1 MTANIAPCQ
10 VRVASETGR
19 LRAVLLHKPGIEIE
33 RMTPLNAAEAL
44 YSDILYKDNVDHEY
58 NLFRGVLERWTKV
71 YYVEDLLAETLKA
84 PAQREKLIREA
95 VPDEPELIGRFLSM
109 GERELARL
117 LIEGCEDPAWDG
129 RSDERFLFNPL
140 YNLFFTRD
148 ASSTVFD
155 RVLLNSMSFEARK
168 RETALFETIFQHFF
182 GVQTLN
188 AMAWNRDART
198 EGGDVQIAAPDT
210 LCIGKGIRTNSRGIE
225 YLTKT
230 FARERETF
238 NIIVQELPWTPESFI
253 HLDMVFTFLSRH
265 QCMTFE
271 PMLKKQGLFVGKDTT
286 LIRID
291 HGQVSY
297 HPVENILDA
306 LRMLGWD
313 MEPLKCGG
321 DDPWIQ
327 LREQWHSGAN
337 FFALDDGRVM
347 GYRRNKFTLE
357 ALDKAG
363 FAVLDA
369 EDIVSGKVKMDD
381 YAKFVAVFPGFEL
394 PRAGGGARCMTMPL
408 LRDDCTE

>member
-1 MTANIAPCQ
+1 MRENIAPCK

-33 RMTPLNAAEAL
+33 RMTPLNAAEAQ

-58 NLFRGVLERWTKV
+58 GLFRGVLERWTQV
-71 YYVEDLLAETLKA
+71 YYVEDLLAETLKD
-84 PAQREKLIREA
+84 PAWRDKLIREA
-95 VPDEPELIGRFLSM
+95 VPDEPELIDHFQSM
-109 GERELARL
+109 NEGELARL
-117 LIEGCEDPAWDG
+117 LIEGYEDPEWDG
-129 RSDERFLFNPL
+129 RSEDRFLFNPL

-155 RVLLNSMSFEARK
+155 RVLLNSMSFEARQ
-168 RETALFETIFQHFF
+168 RETAVFESIFQRFF
-182 GVQTLN
+182 GVKTLN

-230 FARERETF
+230 FARARETF
-238 NIIVQELPWTPESFI
+238 HIMVQELPWTPESFI
-253 HLDMVFTFLSRH
+253 HLDMVFTFLGRH

-347 GYRRNKFTLE
+347 GYRRNKYTLE
-357 ALDKAG
+357 ALDRAG

-369 EDIVSGKVKMDD
+369 EDIVSGKVKMED
-381 YAKFVAVFPGFEL
+381 YGKFVAVFPGFEL

-408 LRDDCTE
+408 LRD

>member
-1 MTANIAPCQ
+1 MILKTAPCK

-19 LRAVLLHKPGIEIE
+19 LRAVLLHRPGVEIE

-58 NLFRGVLERWTKV
+58 GLFHDVLNRWTDL
-71 YYVEDLLAETLKA
+71 YYVEDLLADTLKDFTC
-84 PAQREKLIREA
+84 RERLVRDA
-95 VPDEPELIGRFLSM
+95 VPDNSPIAEELLSM
-109 GERELARL
+109 DEPSLARI
-117 LIEGCEDPAWDG
+117 LIEGYEDPDWDG
-129 RSDERFLFNPL
+129 RSDKRFIFNPL

-148 ASSTVFD
+148 ASSAVFD
-155 RVLLNSMSFEARK
+155 RVLLNSMSFEARR
-168 RETALFETIFQHFF
+168 RETLLFETIFHKFF
-182 GVQTLN
+182 GVETLN
-188 AMAWNRDART
+188 AMAWNQDART

-210 LCIGKGIRTNSRGIE
+210 LCLGKGIRTNSRGIE

-230 FARERETF
+230 FAKDRETF

-253 HLDMVFTFLSRH
+253 HLDMVFTFLGAH

-271 PMLKKQGLFVGKDTT
+271 PMLRKQGLFVGKDTT

-291 HGQVSY
+291 HGKISY
-297 HPVENILDA
+297 QPVENILDA
-306 LRMLGWD
+306 LHLLGWD
-313 MEPLKCGG
+313 IEPLKCGG
-321 DDPWIQ
+321 SDPWIQ

-337 FFALDDGRVM
+337 FFALDEGRVM
-347 GYRRNKFTLE
+347 GYRRNKYTLE

-369 EDIVSGKVKMDD
+369 EDIVSGKVSMND
-381 YAKFVAVFPGFEL
+381 YKKFVAAFPGFEL

-408 LRDDCTE
+408 LRDDTP